1 MADTSCMVVMDSW
14 CGSSGTCP
22 NPARDPPLL
31 CTAPIKVT
39 LLFLFFKRIY
49 IKVTLHS
56 SNSNLRVFAR
66 LLSNHREINLQHLN
80 LICTFFA
87 YWNLLLHGCS
97 ISMPIT
103 RRTTSIGARA
113 ASGSSSSTNATTF
126 PSPSS
131 PAVSR
136 TYVTSNPYILD
147 HHVISTKKEDIFNY
161 Y

>member
-39 LLFLFFKRIY
+39 L
-49 IKVTLHS
+49 HS
-56 SNSNLRVFAR
+56 SNSTCFCTR
-66 LLSNHREINLQHLN
+66 LISSHWEMNLQHLN

-113 ASGSSSSTNATTF
+113 ASDSSSSTSATTF
-126 PSPSS
+126 PSPSL

-136 TYVTSNPYILD
+136 TYVTSNPYTLD
-147 HHVISTKKEDIFNY
+147 HHVISTKKKIFSIITSY
-161 Y
+161 YSICPPV